1 MHINMDFYIL
11 NTSPVTDLYLRD
23 LQAQNLL
30 KLLLITLSQIRKIF
44 LEHGE
49 YIITLI
55 CSSVRQEKTIFVS
68 CTKSEK

>member
-1 MHINMDFYIL
+1 MDFYPL
-11 NTSPVTDLYLRD
+11 NTSPVKDLYLKD
-23 LQAQNLL
+23 LQVHHLL
-30 KLLLITLSQIRKIF
+30 KLLLITSQIRKMF

-68 CTKSEK
+68 CTKSEKWN